1 MKSGNRSNVLLVE
14 ILIAVLFFMLSAT
27 VLVQVF
33 ITARNMTVRSGVES
47 VAIAEAQNVAETI
60 YAADDIDE
68 ALSAM
73 SFRNMSGAWSKDC
86 GDYSLV
92 VYGDETPTE
101 AGRLW
106 SGTVTAFYQQG
117 VQTVETLGE
126 GELFSLT
133 CIRYKGV
140 PS

>member
-27 VLVQVF
+27 VLVRVF
-33 ITARNMTVRSGVES
+33 VTARNMTVRSGVES

-60 YAADDIDE
+60 YAADDIDQ
-68 ALSAM
+68 ALAGM
-73 SFRNMSGAWSKDC
+73 QFRGASGAWNKDC

-92 VYGDETPTE
+92 VYGESQPTE
-101 AGRLW
+101 AGELW
-106 SGTVTAFYQQG
+106 TGTVSAFYRQG
-117 VQTVETLGE
+117 VQTVESLGA

-133 CIRYKGV
+133 CTRSRGV
-140 PS
+140 RS